1 MNWNKN
7 SGYGQSLVTFARNV
21 CPTFGNILVV
31 MNSANSDEANYHHM
45 QEVYTPDVDGL
56 VRFYTDL
63 ESAYGAAESNN
74 NDIILLDANSSH
86 ALTSMLTVSKS
97 RVHFVGMDGGG
108 RLKAQ
113 GAKISMGV
121 TTDTDDIAVILN
133 TGTRNSF
140 RNIKIY
146 SSNTLDEHLS
156 CFIDNAE
163 GTYIENCNIAAIS
176 KADADACDLWCC
188 SDSFTY
194 REVTFGADN
203 VINTLAFYNIKF
215 DGKTGGG
222 SLHAKCG
229 TFIDCIFDMQC
240 ASAAAATSCFMKVT
254 DKDAIQHNILVK
266 DCVFQNFINAAGG
279 VILTDAFLGAST
291 TTNGDINLVNP
302 TIFGATGVG
311 GGSGYGFNIAAGG
324 VAPDANGGLATP
336 LTDS

>member
-1 MNWNKN
+1 MNYNLN
-7 SGYGQSLVTFARNV
+7 SGYGMLQATALAAAGPS
-21 CPTFGNILVV
+21 FGRILVC
-31 MNSANSDEANYHHM
+31 MPSGDPNYDTIADI
-45 QEVYTPDVDGL
+45 VKADPDGD
-56 VRFYTDL
+56 VRLFTTVAAAYAAAETNRNDVIML
-63 ESAYGAAESNN
+63 SAY
-74 NDIILLDANSSH
+74 SSH
-86 ALTSMLTVSKS
+86 TLTEMLTVSKS
-97 RVHFVGMDGGG
+97 RIHFIGMDMGK

-113 GAKISMGV
+113 GARISMGV
-121 TTDTDDIAVILN
+121 TVDTDDIAAILN

-140 RNIKIY
+140 RNLKIS

-176 KADADACDLWCC
+176 KADADACDMWC
-188 SDSFTY
+188 SADSSTY

-203 VINTLAFYNIKF
+203 VMNSAAFYNIKF

-222 SLHAKCG
+222 SLQAKCC
-229 TFIDCIFDMQC
+229 TFIDCVFDMQC

-254 DKDAIQHNILVK
+254 DKAAIQHNILVK
-266 DCVFQNFINAAGG
+266 DCVFENFINASGG
-279 VILTDAFLGAST
+279 VILTDAFLGASS

-324 VAPDANGGLATP
+324 LAADADGGLATP

>member
-1 MNWNKN
+1 MNYNKN
-7 SGYGQSLVTFARNV
+7 VGYGQGLIAFARTI

-31 MNSANSDEANYHHM
+31 MNSDNSDESNYHKT
-45 QEVYTPDVDGL
+45 QEVFNPDPMGL
-56 VRFYTDL
+56 VRFYTSL
-63 ESAYGAAESNN
+63 SEAYDAAESNN
-74 NDIILLDANSSH
+74 NDIILLDANSNH
-86 ALTSMLTVSKS
+86 TLTSMLTVAKS

-121 TTDTDDIAVILN
+121 TADTDDIAVILN

-140 RNIKIY
+140 RNLKIY

-176 KADADACDLWCC
+176 KADADACDMWC
-188 SDSFTY
+188 SADSSTY

-203 VINTLAFYNIKF
+203 VMNSAAFYNIKF

-222 SLHAKCG
+222 SLQAKSC
-229 TFIDCIFDMQC
+229 TFIDCVFDMQC
-240 ASAAAATSCFMKVT
+240 ASAPAATSCFMKVT

-266 DCVFQNFINAAGG
+266 NCVFQNFINAAGG
-279 VILTDAFLGAST
+279 VILTDAFLGAAT

-311 GGSGYGFNIAAGG
+311 GGSGCGFNIAGSQAT
-324 VAPDANGGLATP
+324 VDDGGLAVP
-336 LTDS
+336 LSD